1 MRYSLESR
9 FQGALLG
16 SIIGYTI
23 ATISQN
29 QKPDLA
35 VSLRITHQLIDS
47 LILHG
52 DLKIG
57 VWQQIYTSQC
67 QQKEPENGYYSSELA
82 LAFLPL
88 ILLFH
93 DNPDLLREKIAALTT
108 SCPDSP
114 TASLEIY
121 LWAEVIS
128 LALREKLDLDYL
140 NCNLTVD
147 TQTPPKESLSRQEHS
162 YHSQNDSESA
172 LDQLSRAENKDRTPL
187 KSALYYFTTTAED
200 FALSVLRALQTSDR
214 PRITAALTGALAG
227 AYNSY
232 LSIPHNWRMLT
243 KKDKIAVDIYLKAR
257 HLFALWCGVY
267 DPQTDMLPSE
277 IAISSPRV
285 IQPRFQASN

>member
-23 ATISQN
+23 ATTSQN
-29 QKPDLA
+29 QQPDLA

-47 LILHG
+47 IIRYG
-52 DLKIG
+52 DLETRT
-57 VWQQIYTSQC
+57 WQQIYASQC
-67 QQKEPENGYYSSELA
+67 QQKEPENSCYSSELA

-93 DNPDLLREKIAALTT
+93 DNPHLLKEKIAALTT
-108 SCPDSP
+108 SCPDP
-114 TASLEIY
+114 TTARLEIY

-128 LALREKLDLDYL
+128 LTLREKLDLNYL
-140 NCNLTVD
+140 SCNLTVN
-147 TQTPPKESLSRQEHS
+147 TQTPAKESASRWEHS
-162 YHSQNDSESA
+162 YHSQTDSKSA
-172 LDQLSRAENKDRTPL
+172 LERLSQTKSKDRTPL
-187 KSALYYFTTTAED
+187 KLALYYFTTTAED
-200 FALSVLRALQTSDR
+200 FALSVLRALQTNYQ
-214 PRITAALTGALAG
+214 PQITAALTGALAG

-232 LSIPHNWRMLT
+232 LSIPHNWRMLS
-243 KKDKIAVDIYLKAR
+243 KKDKIAVDIYHQAR

-267 DPQTDMLPSE
+267 DPQTNMLSSDVA
-277 IAISSPRV
+277 IASPRV